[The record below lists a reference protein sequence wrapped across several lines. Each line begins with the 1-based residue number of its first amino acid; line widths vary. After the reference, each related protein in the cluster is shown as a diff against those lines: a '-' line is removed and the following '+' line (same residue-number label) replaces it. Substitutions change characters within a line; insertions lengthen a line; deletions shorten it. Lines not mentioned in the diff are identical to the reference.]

1 MLSTWILAV
10 CFSADTSL
18 TADVIMQRVIEN
30 QTRAQEARTQWVYT
44 QEVFARSTQR
54 NKTLMREETRTFRVL
69 PSEKSTKRELLA
81 VTGQRRVKNKLERY
95 DGALSGKDDDTNT
108 IDEWVS
114 ELAEGKESHDES
126 KGGIRD
132 AFGPNVFPLAS
143 DKLKGYRFTRK
154 NDTEFRGHAVYAVEY
169 KPLKNGKYDYVGDPW
184 EGEVLV
190 EKASFQ
196 PVFISSFLE
205 FKMPMAVKIL
215 LGTNI
220 RDLGFKIEYDK
231 FGEVWFPVK
240 SSGEFKVDA
249 VWFFKRNG
257 SYSMKCYD
265 FRKATAESSV
275 TFAQ

>member
-1 MLSTWILAV
+1 MLATMFVTMA
-10 CFSADTSL
+10 CFAPETYL
-18 TADVIMQRVIEN
+18 TAGEIMQRVIEN
-30 QTRAQEARTQWVYT
+30 QTRAQEARKQWVYT
-44 QEVFARSTQR
+44 QVVFARSTQR
-54 NKTLMREETRTFRVL
+54 DKALVREETRTYRVL
-69 PSEKSTKRELLA
+69 PSATSNKREPLA
-81 VTGQRRVKNKLERY
+81 VTGQRRVKGKLVTY
-95 DGALSGKDDDTNT
+95 DGPLSSDEGDNIDGWVSDVTESTRDDD
-108 IDEWVS
+108 E
-114 ELAEGKESHDES
+114 K
-126 KGGIRD
+126 KGGFRD
-132 AFGPNVFPLAS
+132 AFGLNVFPLAG

-154 NDTEFRGHAVYAVEY
+154 SDAEFRGHSVYAVEY

-240 SSGEFKVDA
+240 GSGEFKLDA

-265 FRKATAESSV
+265 FKKGSAESSI
-275 TFAQ
+275 TFSQ

>member
-1 MLSTWILAV
+1 MLATMFVTMA
-10 CFSADTSL
+10 CFAPETYL
-18 TADVIMQRVIEN
+18 TAGEIMQRVIEN
-30 QTRAQEARTQWVYT
+30 QTRAQEARKQWVYT

-69 PSEKSTKRELLA
+69 PSGKSTKRELLT

-95 DGALSGKDDDTNT
+95 AGALSGKDDDS

-114 ELAEGKESHDES
+114 DLAEGKEDHDKS
-126 KGGIRD
+126 NGGFRD
-132 AFGPNVFPLAS
+132 AFGPNVFPLAG
-143 DKLKGYRFTRK
+143 DKLKGYNFARK
-154 NDTEFRGHAVYAVEY
+154 NDAEFRGHSVYSVEY
-169 KPLKNGKYDYVGDPW
+169 KPKKKGKYGYEGDPW

-190 EKASFQ
+190 DKVSFQ
-196 PVFISSFLE
+196 PVFISSFLA

-231 FGEVWFPVK
+231 FGDVWFPVK
-240 SSGEFKVDA
+240 GSGEFKLDA

-257 SYSMKCYD
+257 TYSMKCYD
-265 FRKATAESSV
+265 FKKGTAESSI
-275 TFAQ
+275 TFSQ

>member
-18 TADVIMQRVIEN
+18 AADAIMQRVIEN
-30 QTRAQEARTQWVYT
+30 QTRAQEARKQWVYT
-44 QEVFARSTQR
+44 QEVLVRSTQR

-69 PSEKSTKRELLA
+69 PLEKTTKRELLTVA
-81 VTGQRRVKNKLERY
+81 GQRRVKNKLEVYHR
-95 DGALSGKDDDTNT
+95 ALSSKEDHS
-108 IDEWVS
+108 IDGWVS
-114 ELAEGKESHDES
+114 DLAEGKEDDDENKAS
-126 KGGIRD
+126 LRD
-132 AFGPNVFPLAS
+132 AFGPNVFPLAG

-154 NDTEFRGHAVYAVEY
+154 ADAEFRGHSVYAVAY